1 LAFDLKQ
8 RDGALAPTTAVSEPI
23 RHDKN
28 VLVRAL
34 SVVRRSPGFF
44 IVVVAPSIVAT
55 AFFGFIQ
62 SPIYTSNAEIMIK
75 APSQTSSLNGIGS
88 FLQSAGITSTPSDSY
103 TVNSYLLSRSVVKD
117 LEKDPGI
124 RQIYSRPEADFIDR
138 FPNFFI
144 HGSFESLFEHYTS
157 WVSISFDSNSNITT
171 LAVKAFRPIDA
182 QRLAQRLITLS
193 EIKANEINDRVRE
206 HGLKQARD
214 EVASLQQKALENEA
228 RITSFRSREA
238 VLDPNQASTQ
248 TVSLL
253 ASLESELVAS
263 RAALKQMQTAA
274 PNSPMLPAL
283 QSRVSALEAQSR
295 VEQMKGTDGKDSLAP
310 KMAQYQ
316 QLTTEQQVL
325 QQMLQSAV
333 TAMEASSVSLQ
344 AQQIYIAPIAAPN
357 LPDRGQSIYDR
368 LLDIIISV
376 STFLLVYGIGR
387 LLAAAVGD
395 YVLQ

>member
-1 LAFDLKQ
+1 MAFDLKQ

>member
-1 LAFDLKQ
+1 MAFDLKQ

-138 FPNFFI
+138 FPNFFM

-228 RITSFRSREA
+228 RITNFRSREA

>member
-138 FPNFFI
+138 FPNFFM

-228 RITSFRSREA
+228 RITNFRSREA

>member
-23 RHDKN
+23 RNDKN
-28 VLVRAL
+28 VLARAL
-34 SVVRRSPGFF
+34 GVVRRSPGFF
-44 IVVVAPSIVAT
+44 IVVVAPSILAT

-124 RQIYSRPEADFIDR
+124 REIYSRPEADFIDR
-138 FPNFFI
+138 FPNFFM

-193 EIKANEINDRVRE
+193 ELKANEINDRVRE

-228 RITSFRSREA
+228 RITNFRSREA

-263 RAALKQMQTAA
+263 RAALRQMQTAA

-283 QSRVSALEAQSR
+283 QSRVSALEAQAR